1 MSSIGR
7 LKDTMKTTMILLVCV
22 CLAGCSDN
30 AEPSS
35 SSSSSDAGSDAA
47 PPRNDE
53 NTDGGLCCQITNN
66 FQDIPIWNYG
76 FYTCMH
82 TGEPLKAFN
91 PPWICN
97 VTFDGFCGED
107 SGVECMNCFDPSCVV
122 GLRCRDVN
130 GTGTVIP
137 CK

>member
-1 MSSIGR
+1 
-7 LKDTMKTTMILLVCV
+7 MKYGILVLA
-22 CLAGCSDN
+22 CLGLGGCYYSPD
-30 AEPSS
+30 APIPDGG
-35 SSSSSDAGSDAA
+35 SSDAAT
-47 PPRNDE
+47 PRNDD

-66 FQDIPIWNYG
+66 FTDEPFWNYG

-82 TGEPLKAFN
+82 PGEPLKPFN

-97 VTFDGFCGED
+97 VTFDGQCDGD
-107 SGVECMNCFDPSCVV
+107 SGVQCMTCFEPSCVV

>member
-1 MSSIGR
+1 MKSMIVSVLAIVCMS
-7 LKDTMKTTMILLVCV
+7 
-22 CLAGCSDN
+22 GCSGNIDTN
-30 AEPSS
+30 LFSDA
-35 SSSSSDAGSDAA
+35 SSDVAV
-47 PPRNDE
+47 PRNDD